1 MSDLE
6 RYTITMPRDLFVAFD
21 ERIRRRGY
29 ANRSEA
35 IRDLVRAD
43 LVREK
48 AARPDERV
56 AATITMVFD
65 HHQRELNEKLT
76 DIQHDFGE
84 LIISTLH
91 VHLDH
96 HNCMEVLVVRGQVS
110 RIQSLADAL
119 AIQKGVKHAQLT
131 VTTESEAAPGGED

>member
-6 RYTITMPRDLFVAFD
+6 RYTITMPRELFESFD

-29 ANRSEA
+29 KNRSEA

-48 AARPDERV
+48 AARPNQRA
-56 AATITMVFD
+56 AATITMVYD
-65 HHQRELNEKLT
+65 HHHHELNEKLT
-76 DIQHDFGE
+76 AMQHDFGE
-84 LIISTLH
+84 LVVSTLH

-96 HNCMEVLVVRGQVS
+96 HNCLEVLVLRGQVR
-110 RIQSLADAL
+110 RIEALADAISVL
-119 AIQKGVKHAQLT
+119 KGVKHASLT
-131 VTTESEAAPGGED
+131 ITTEGAELA